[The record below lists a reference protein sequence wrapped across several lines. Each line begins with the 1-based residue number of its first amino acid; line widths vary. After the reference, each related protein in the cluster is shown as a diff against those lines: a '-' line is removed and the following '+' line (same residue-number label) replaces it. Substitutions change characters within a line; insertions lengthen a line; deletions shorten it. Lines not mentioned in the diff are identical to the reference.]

1 MLTHFNTKLIEC
13 DISQF
18 NSEMEL
24 KIKIKIMWWKII
36 VPRTI
41 SMILVTAIN
50 PQKPVLKTAPF
61 HTDPIPTPPYL
72 ALQQQN
78 SFMLTLTNFKV

>member
-24 KIKIKIMWWKII
+24 KIKIKIMW
-36 VPRTI
+36 
-41 SMILVTAIN
+41 
-50 PQKPVLKTAPF
+50 
-61 HTDPIPTPPYL
+61 
-72 ALQQQN
+72 
-78 SFMLTLTNFKV
+78 